1 MKLLISAIL
10 LSMSASS
17 FAGCLVELTG
27 TNTNPF
33 IENSCRDALRECN
46 LYKRTNNI
54 QYGKCETIDSNY
66 GRSNGNGYPPRNGGG
81 NTSGGDVYSRIQSM
95 GIVEQVS
102 LDLYQGLSLKRNVQG
117 YYFQLYVHNQFK
129 GNYDKNDYYQMEQ
142 LRSKL
147 RRMTNGYQHP
157 LKSRSE
163 LRRLLNLSNNRT
175 LIQDFTNGLYRNCY
189 VKPYVDGR
197 YHQVYVNG
205 RFKGNFDITYGNGR
219 RDLEESLRNLVSR
232 GSCYRN

>member
-1 MKLLISAIL
+1 MYICLLTCL
-10 LSMSASS
+10 LYIW
-17 FAGCLVELTG
+17 AG
-27 TNTNPF
+27 
-33 IENSCRDALRECN
+33 
-46 LYKRTNNI
+46 YK
-54 QYGKCETIDSNY
+54 
-66 GRSNGNGYPPRNGGG
+66 RNGGV